1 MPGIL
6 LLIAVGVLGK
16 YAQSWWN
23 SLAHHHHWTVPDI
36 EYVLWAIVIGLVIT
50 NTVGLH
56 RIFRPGVLTYQ
67 FWLKLGIV
75 ALGSR
80 FVLGDIARLGAA
92 SLVQILVDM
101 AVAGTIILVA
111 ARAFGLSGKL
121 GSLLAIGTSICG
133 VSAIVAAK
141 GAIRARN
148 ADVSYAIA
156 AILALG
162 AVGLFVLPPLGH
174 AIGLTDYQFGLWAG
188 LSVDNTAETTAT
200 GYLFSDHAGKIAVL
214 VKSARN
220 ALIGFVVLGFALYWA
235 ARGQADE
242 IAPGFKAKAAFVWA
256 KFPKFVLG
264 FLAVS
269 AIATAALA
277 DQRPNRQP
285 RQRVEMGVPAYVRRC
300 RAHHRHP
307 PNRAHRMAAT
317 GRRDHWTHRRRVGLV
332 GTRAADHR
340 RIPLGLGTA
349 STGTRLSKA
358 SNQRGVSV
366 ECWETICVEADRP
379 AHARIAQA
387 I

>member
-1 MPGIL
+1 MSTLSIDAQEAEEESAEAAFTSGRPLDYVPGIL
-6 LLIAVGVLGK
+6 LLIGVGVLGK
-16 YAQSWWN
+16 YAQIWW
-23 SLAHHHHWTVPDI
+23 STVAKHHHWTVPDI
-36 EYVLWAIVIGLVIT
+36 EYVLWAIVIGLLIA

-67 FWLKLGIV
+67 FWLKVGIV

-80 FVLGDIARLGAA
+80 FVLGDIAKLGAT

-101 AVAGTIILVA
+101 AVAGTIILVV

-156 AILALG
+156 SILALG
-162 AVGLFVLPPLGH
+162 AVGLFALPPLGH
-174 AIGLTDYQFGLWAG
+174 LFGLTNYEFGLWAG
-188 LSVDNTAETTAT
+188 LAVDNTAETTAT

-214 VKSARN
+214 VKSTRN

-235 ARGQADE
+235 ARGQADAL
-242 IAPGFKAKAAFVWA
+242 APGARAKAALVWA

-269 AIATAALA
+269 AIATAHWLSKGQTANLA
-277 DQRPNRQP
+277 N
-285 RQRVEMGVPAYVRRC
+285 VSKWAFLLTFAG
-300 RAHHRHP
+300 
-307 PNRAHRMAAT
+307 
-317 GRRDHWTHRRRVGLV
+317 VGLTTDV
-332 GTRAADHR
+332 RQIARTGWRPLVVAVIGLTVVASVS
-340 RIPLGLGTA
+340 LGLVLLT
-349 STGTRLSKA
+349 SRVFHW
-358 SNQRGVSV
+358 GVI
-366 ECWETICVEADRP
+366 T
-379 AHARIAQA
+379 
-387 I
+387 

>member
-1 MPGIL
+1 MSTVSVKSGEADEKSAEAAFTSGRPLDYVPGIL
-6 LLIAVGVLGK
+6 LLIGVGLLGK
-16 YAQSWWN
+16 YAQIWWN
-23 SLAHHHHWTVPDI
+23 TLAKHQHWTVPDI
-36 EYVLWAIVIGLVIT
+36 EYVLWAIVIGLLIT

-56 RIFRPGVLTYQ
+56 PIFRAGVQTYQ
-67 FWLKLGIV
+67 FWLKVGIV

-80 FVLGDIARLGAA
+80 FVLGDIAKLGAT

-101 AVAGTIILVA
+101 AVAGTIILVV

-162 AVGLFVLPPLGH
+162 AVGLFALPPLGH
-174 AIGLTDYQFGLWAG
+174 LIGLTNYEFGLWAG
-188 LSVDNTAETTAT
+188 LAVDNTAETTAT
-200 GYLFSDHAGKIAVL
+200 GYLFSEHAGKIAVL
-214 VKSARN
+214 VKSTRN

-242 IAPGFKAKAAFVWA
+242 IAPGARAKAAFVWE

-269 AIATAALA
+269 AIATAHWLSKGQTANLA
-277 DQRPNRQP
+277 N
-285 RQRVEMGVPAYVRRC
+285 VSKWAFLLTFAG
-300 RAHHRHP
+300 
-307 PNRAHRMAAT
+307 
-317 GRRDHWTHRRRVGLV
+317 VGLTTDV
-332 GTRAADHR
+332 RQIARTGWRPLVVAVIGLTVVATVS
-340 RIPLGLGTA
+340 LGLVLLTSRVLHWGVTA
-349 STGTRLSKA
+349 
-358 SNQRGVSV
+358 
-366 ECWETICVEADRP
+366 
-379 AHARIAQA
+379 
-387 I
+387 

>member
-1 MPGIL
+1 VTGVSTVGVKPDEVLEEAAFTSTRPLDYVPGIL
-6 LLIAVGVLGK
+6 LLISVGLLGK
-16 YAQSWWN
+16 YAQVWWN
-23 SLAHHHHWTVPDI
+23 SLARHEHWRVPDI
-36 EYVLWAIVIGLVIT
+36 EYVLWAILIGLLIT
-50 NTVGLH
+50 NTIGLH
-56 RIFRPGVLTYQ
+56 RVFRPGVLTYQ
-67 FWLKLGIV
+67 FWLKVGIV

-80 FVLGDIARLGAA
+80 FVLGDIAKLGAA

-174 AIGLTDYQFGLWAG
+174 AIGLSDYQFGLWAG

-214 VKSARN
+214 VKSTRN

-242 IAPGFKAKAAFVWA
+242 IAPGVKAKAAFIWE

-269 AIATAALA
+269 AIATAHWLTKGQTANLA
-277 DQRPNRQP
+277 N
-285 RQRVEMGVPAYVRRC
+285 VSKWAFLLTFAG
-300 RAHHRHP
+300 
-307 PNRAHRMAAT
+307 
-317 GRRDHWTHRRRVGLV
+317 VGLTTDIRQIARTGWRPLVVAIIGLIVVASVSLGLVLLTTNVFHWGV
-332 GTRAADHR
+332 GT
-340 RIPLGLGTA
+340 
-349 STGTRLSKA
+349 
-358 SNQRGVSV
+358 
-366 ECWETICVEADRP
+366 
-379 AHARIAQA
+379 
-387 I
+387 